1 MKILPAVV
9 LFLINFFSSQ
19 LSFGQEN
26 ALQNQPFPVSQMR
39 DTTIILDHSFIVRN
53 RYATKDSLTAIKK
66 ASVQAVA
73 MHDTTIILDQSFVV
87 RNIYSTKDS
96 LAFIRGRPLTK
107 RDSLIRA
114 IRDSLN
120 ALGNALMR
128 TVEMQD
134 TTIALD
140 PLFIVRDVYAKKD
153 KFDAARDS
161 IRALSSSFSVSAWVG
176 EIS

>member
-39 DTTIILDHSFIVRN
+39 DTTIILD
-53 RYATKDSLTAIKK
+53 
-66 ASVQAVA
+66 
-73 MHDTTIILDQSFVV
+73 QSFVV

-96 LAFIRGRPLTK
+96 LAFTRGRPLTK

-153 KFDAARDS
+153 KFDAVRDS
-161 IRALSSSFSVSAWVG
+161 IRALSARAAMMQDTT
-176 EIS
+176 IKMDPK